1 MHLVRDCLDKQLED
15 RNKRR
20 MGRVDG
26 LILQLEDGRPPRVAY
41 VEIGVKTTLDRLS
54 SHLSNI
60 VVRILKWFDVDTD
73 PYRIPWSELHIG
85 LNTVRADVKAEKT
98 PALEWEL
105 WLRKKIIGRIPG
117 AK

>member
-1 MHLVRDCLDKQLED
+1 MTGPKIEDLPMLVTPNRTAEVWGVSARKIRELMRE
-15 RNKRR
+15 R
-20 MGRVDG
+20 
-26 LILQLEDGRPPRVAY
+26 RVAY